1 MTAEQVKERL
11 RVIIE
16 NSGKGNYELEGKMN
30 LWENYGKSRTYIK
43 IVETSKLSKHYIERQ
58 YGYIDNK
65 TGEYFAGKN
74 DLTKTITLT
83 ALLFRRHQNREEL
96 EHAAQNSQYIK

>member
-1 MTAEQVKERL
+1 MIMTMEQAKERL
-11 RVIIE
+11 RAIIE
-16 NSGKGNYELEGKMN
+16 NSGKGNYELEAKMN

-43 IVETSKLSKHYIERQ
+43 IVETSKLSKHYVERQ

-74 DLTKTITLT
+74 DLTKNYN
-83 ALLFRRHQNREEL
+83 FNG
-96 EHAAQNSQYIK
+96 AAF